1 MEPRA
6 TTSKSNRIVR
16 IWVSVITSVIVSL
29 ILAGIILI
37 QGRVSGIEFSPHTFQ
52 ERSFSFYEIPL
63 LERQIT
69 PIRRK
74 TLSNS
79 TLLYL
84 RINGFVTTS
93 SNPTSQWDLVS
104 LTRGFIGDSLS
115 DAELLLSPLSLRV
128 DDVSYWETWS
138 EEQPEKARF
147 FWPIAQKLAIRELYL
162 FLPPLFEVAQKDLS
176 QNEFQSAIKK
186 QIREDY
192 LRLSDNMTGQNQ
204 PEMAQKILEAAKLD
218 FPEIFIPK

>member
-1 MEPRA
+1 MEPRD

-63 LERQIT
+63 LEQQIT

-93 SNPTSQWDLVS
+93 SNPTSPVK
-104 LTRGFIGDSLS
+104 R
-115 DAELLLSPLSLRV
+115 
-128 DDVSYWETWS
+128 
-138 EEQPEKARF
+138 
-147 FWPIAQKLAIRELYL
+147 
-162 FLPPLFEVAQKDLS
+162 
-176 QNEFQSAIKK
+176 
-186 QIREDY
+186 
-192 LRLSDNMTGQNQ
+192 
-204 PEMAQKILEAAKLD
+204 
-218 FPEIFIPK
+218 